1 MIICVQE
8 QQQKK
13 AARLLV
19 LEKLHRDLA
28 AKFEANRADVSR
40 LQVGSRSHQI
50 FLLFFA
56 ASILTPIL
64 DTRYLATQLVVS
76 RPRNQAF

>member
-1 MIICVQE
+1 MRCLQE

-28 AKFEANRADVSR
+28 AKFEASRADVSC
-40 LQVGSRSHQI
+40 LQVGSRSHQ
-50 FLLFFA
+50 FLLLFFA
-56 ASILTPIL
+56 AILAPTIN
-64 DTRYLATQLVVS
+64 TRYLATQLVVS
-76 RPRNQAF
+76 RPRNQALSF